1 MGLLSIIRKQK
12 IKDKEIRV
20 LVLGLDNSGKT
31 TISRKLL
38 HEDVSSVAP
47 TFGFQIH
54 TINYEGFTLNM
65 WDIGGQVSL
74 RGFWGNYFDQ
84 TNAVIWVIDG
94 LSLERLLESFGELKD
109 KIITQDRL
117 VGMYLLILVNKVDLL
132 DNGQRQQV
140 RDKVIHLW
148 QSCCQLADPDR
159 YDVEVVSGVSGYG
172 LQNVLNWL
180 VSRDY

>member
-12 IKDKEIRV
+12 IKEKEIRV

-31 TISRKLL
+31 TISKKLL
-38 HEDVSSVAP
+38 HEDVTSVAP

-74 RGFWGNYFDQ
+74 RSFWGNYFDQ
-84 TNAVIWVIDG
+84 TNAIIWVIDSLG
-94 LSLERLLESFGELKD
+94 LERLPESFGELKD

-132 DNGQRQQV
+132 NNEQRQQV
-140 RDKVIHLW
+140 LEKVINLW
-148 QSCCQLADPDR
+148 QSCGQLANPDR
-159 YDVEVVSGVSGYG
+159 YDVKLVSGVSGCG
-172 LQNVLNWL
+172 IQNVLNWL
-180 VSRDY
+180 ISREY